1 MDTIDPKV
9 ASKWTEDRM
18 EEVMIL
24 LGTKMAEIK
33 SWSRHYDELDQRF
46 EKLCDALYKI
56 VGLEEHEL
64 ETAPW
69 IAKTALT
76 EIGKWPK

>member
-9 ASKWTEDRM
+9 AGRWTEDRM
-18 EEVMIL
+18 EEVMFL
-24 LGTKMAEIK
+24 LGCKEAELK
-33 SWSRHYDELDQRF
+33 SWARHYDDLDRRF

-64 ETAPW
+64 DTAPW
-69 IAKTALT
+69 IARSALT
-76 EIGKWPK
+76 EGGKWPK